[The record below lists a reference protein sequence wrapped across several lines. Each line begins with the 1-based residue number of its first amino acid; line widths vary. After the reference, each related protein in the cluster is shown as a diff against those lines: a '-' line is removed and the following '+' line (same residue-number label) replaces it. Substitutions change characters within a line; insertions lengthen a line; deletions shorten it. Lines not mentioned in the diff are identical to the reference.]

1 MQGGKV
7 NEFISKENK
16 WFNNIIGLEDAGIED
31 ALDTGEFSLQGLG
44 FASTIEVETAARQG
58 RVSTRSRANRGG
70 NTQNNNY

>member
-44 FASTIEVETAARQG
+44 FATTI
-58 RVSTRSRANRGG
+58 
-70 NTQNNNY
+70 TQI